1 MMCQFNFVFIALVWI
16 CVTDSTLITIRKRY
30 GGFNATAAPSN
41 VNTTIVSSAMLR
53 LAPLPTTSIPSIPYV
68 VKTKSWVPTCPSTMP
83 IICPCQALNSSTTPT
98 NQPIKISEFPST
110 KVVPRTYLRGGFHYT
125 EKSTKKN
132 LRGSS
137 N

>member
-1 MMCQFNFVFIALVWI
+1 MRQFNFVIIMLVWI
-16 CVTDSTLITIRKRY
+16 CKTESTQITIRKRY
-30 GGFNATAAPSN
+30 GGFNATAAPSSI
-41 VNTTIVSSAMLR
+41 NTTIVSSAMLR
-53 LAPLPTTSIPSIPYV
+53 LAPLSATSIPSIPYV

-83 IICPCQALNSSTTPT
+83 IICPSIVFNSSIVT

-132 LRGSS
+132 LRGS
-137 N
+137 NN